1 VIIQTTHLKFYP
13 GGNRTAT
20 GDVEAVC
27 RAAQLPFLRVVH
39 AVDLSAP

>member
-1 VIIQTTHLKFYP
+1 
-13 GGNRTAT
+13 
-20 GDVEAVC
+20 VEAVC